1 MSTPATADALLD
13 QLNGGLPPLAPGESA
28 PVPPASRDSE
38 LTVGAP
44 PVPSPVQAAD
54 AAHST
59 KAGGKGWHV
68 KVKGEYLAPA
78 PDGRRKIK
86 KPYEAEFGLPN
97 LDAAL
102 SVIRKNLLEPK
113 LRRAFPDFAAVYTAK
128 IVETRPISPETPL
141 SNNLAYM
148 NRAQLEA
155 HVKSIRA
162 PVDLA
167 AYPDVTDLRDA
178 VIDYTQT
185 PSGFEARE
193 KARQSERVAKA
204 ELRALNP
211 DLEVGA

>member
-1 MSTPATADALLD
+1 MTAPTSADALLD
-13 QLNGGLPPLAPGESA
+13 QLNGDLPPLAPGEAA

-38 LTVGAP
+38 LTVGAAP
-44 PVPSPVQAAD
+44 APSPVQAAD

-59 KAGGKGWHV
+59 RAGGKGWLV
-68 KVKGEYLAPA
+68 KVKGEFLAPA
-78 PDGRRKIK
+78 PDGRRKVK

-102 SVIRKNLLEPK
+102 SNIRKNLLEPK
-113 LRRAFPDFAAVYTAK
+113 LRKMFPDFAAVYTAK
-128 IVETRPISPETPL
+128 IVGTRPLSPETPL

-148 NRAQLEA
+148 NREQLEA

-162 PVDLA
+162 PIDLA

-193 KARQSERVAKA
+193 KARQSDRAAKS
-204 ELRALNP
+204 ELAALNP
-211 DLEVGA
+211 DIDVNS